1 KQLQQADKRGIP
13 ICVIIGAEEAALQKC
28 GLKNMKTG
36 EQVKIGLTDLA
47 DEVKK
52 QLG

>member
-1 KQLQQADKRGIP
+1 

-36 EQVKIGLTDLA
+36 EQVKVELA
-47 DEVKK
+47 DLVEEVKK